1 MAIVPKLDGKVVN
14 LGKNH
19 QVFGYASGKNH
30 SSFSQFIST
39 GMCAHSLKEG
49 KGSNLDRGDSYNDN
63 KVIGQ
68 VVCNTAEGMPISLV
82 DVNDDDKEKGDDDV
96 QDVVKHSLDS

>member
-1 MAIVPKLDGKVVN
+1 
-14 LGKNH
+14 
-19 QVFGYASGKNH
+19 
-30 SSFSQFIST
+30 
-39 GMCAHSLKEG
+39 MCALSLKER
-49 KGSNLDRGDSYNDN
+49 KGSNLDKDDSDDDN